1 MERLHKF
8 LAHAGVASRRH
19 SEELIAA
26 GRVTVNGR
34 VVTELGCSVDPQRD
48 EIRVDGELINEKEDK
63 VYLVLNK
70 PKGYLS
76 TVSDP
81 YRRPTVL
88 DLIPDIKERVYP
100 VGRLDFDTEGLLLL
114 TNDGELADL
123 LTHPRYQIPKT
134 YRVEVKGVIDKESLD
149 KLSRGVELEDG
160 RTAEAEVELLSSDPR
175 RSVFLLTL
183 REGRKREVKRMCKA
197 VGHPVLALKRI
208 SIGDINLEGLK
219 SGDYRILTREEIKK
233 LKQIKKGGR

>member
-1 MERLHKF
+1 VERLHKF

-114 TNDGELADL
+114 TNDGELANL

-134 YRVEVKGVIDKESLD
+134 YRVEVRGVIDEESLD

-175 RSVFLLTL
+175 GSVFLLTL
-183 REGRKREVKRMCKA
+183 REGRKREVKRMCEA

-208 SIGDINLEGLK
+208 SIGDINLEGLR
-219 SGDYRILTREEIKK
+219 SGDYRRLTREEIKK
-233 LKQIKKGGR
+233 LRQIKKGGR